1 MVFVRTYTTGGVIV
15 GIVLAL
21 LITIWASADGSVSAR
36 LTLGAA
42 NSAPTHFADA
52 LAAPQQQAAALCQQ
66 VSDIPISECEAL
78 VALYKATAGPE
89 WLTSTNWLMVSDTV
103 SPCDWYGVSCAN
115 GQVTALDL
123 TGNRLT
129 GSLPAALGALSG
141 LTSLMLDSNRLTG
154 PVPPALCALAETRTS
169 ASLAYNSLSVVRRTT
184 RACLE
189 RLDPDWASTQTVPP
203 RNVQISAF
211 AETSL
216 LLGWTPIF
224 YTADGGFYEVSY
236 ATTPDGPFTTHGQ
249 TADKTADSYRLDGLA
264 PGQTYF
270 IHVRTVTPAHDSHPD
285 ELVSGPARLIAVTA
299 SEQNVLLMVY
309 FPADNDLSSYADGI
323 ARRLRDGTALNPN
336 VQVVMLSDQE
346 NDGDTRLLTISGGQI
361 QQTDVVRDQW
371 GTDELDTAD
380 PVVLAW
386 FVQYARSTYPAERE
400 IISLM
405 GHGVALAPEISAFTS
420 SSADI
425 SLAATPAGLPPL
437 PKGMDATPGD
447 VTNGAY
453 MSLIDMGQALDTA
466 TNNGTNPVDLLFF
479 DQCFQGNLDTL
490 YEVRGAAEIFIASP
504 NYAWL
509 AAPYHQYLA
518 LFAPAV
524 SNAAMADAILERYQA
539 QLNDRHPNVIFWV
552 RSTDIEA
559 IASAVNTLGDALQR
573 AVRDDAASGI
583 VSAVRNAQYVDT
595 NQCGP
600 QQFAL
605 QPPDELIGADTFAA
619 NMQRAFPADDRFGVS
634 AAAGELLTAL
644 DQVRSSSRV
653 GRPHIAPREVWE
665 YEDTITILAP
675 LPRDVSPA
683 VAWRTSIYTS
693 TMPLTATW
701 SPVPTQTV
709 VLSSSF
715 AYVRDGTWD
724 DFLGTWY
731 TTPLTPTVGQWCRYI
746 PPAFVTSEISE
757 TLALTLTTVNDAAVQ
772 LDWNPTE
779 HEEATGYD
787 LYVQDPYD
795 LGWTLEAVLPPEQ
808 TSTLV
813 EGLEPDGTY
822 RYIVVGRDADE
833 VVVAQSNDVQWPA
846 ATPGRQ
852 LFLPLIQR

>member
-1 MVFVRTYTTGGVIV
+1 MVSLRTYLLSCLIV
-15 GIVLAL
+15 GAILAL
-21 LITIWASADGSVSAR
+21 LVTIAASAGG
-36 LTLGAA
+36 GAA
-42 NSAPTHFADA
+42 AQPAHAADA
-52 LAAPQQQAAALCQQ
+52 VAAPQQQAAERCQE
-66 VSDIPISECEAL
+66 VSNIPISECEAL
-78 VALYKATAGPE
+78 VALYTATAGPE
-89 WLTSTNWLMVSDTV
+89 WITNTNWLTVSDTIA
-103 SPCDWYGVSCAN
+103 PCDWYGVTCAN

-123 TGNRLT
+123 PGNRLT

-141 LTSLMLDSNRLTG
+141 LTRLDLEGNHLSG
-154 PVPPALCALAETRTS
+154 PVPRAMCSLADTVTS
-169 ASLAYNSLSVVRRTT
+169 ASLAYNRLSVVRRTART
-184 RACLE
+184 CLE

-203 RNVQISAF
+203 RNVQIGEF

-216 LLGWTPIF
+216 LLAWTPIF

-249 TADKTADSYRLDGLA
+249 AADKTADSYRLDGLA

-270 IHVRTVTPAHDSHPD
+270 IRVRTVTPAHDSQPD
-285 ELVSGPARLIAVTA
+285 ELVSNAARLIAVTA
-299 SEQNVLLMVY
+299 SAQNVLLMVY

-323 ARRLRDGTALNPN
+323 ARRLREGTTLNPN

-361 QQTDVVRDQW
+361 QQTDAIRDRW

-380 PVVLAW
+380 PAVLAW
-386 FVQYARSTYPAERE
+386 FLQYARSTYPAERE

-405 GHGVALAPEISAFTS
+405 GHGVALAPEISEFLS

-425 SLAATPAGLPPL
+425 SLAAEAAGLPPL

-447 VTNGAY
+447 VTNGGY
-453 MSLIDMGQALDTA
+453 MSLTDMGQALDAATA
-466 TNNGTNPVDLLFF
+466 SGANPVDLLFF

-539 QLNDRHPNVIFWV
+539 QLNDQHPNVIFWV
-552 RSTDIEA
+552 RNTDIEA
-559 IASAVNTLGDALQR
+559 IASAVNALGDALQR
-573 AVRDDAASGI
+573 AVQDNAAPGI

-634 AAAGELLTAL
+634 AAAGGLLNAL
-644 DQVRSSSRV
+644 EQVRSSSRV

-701 SPVPTQTV
+701 SPVPNQTV
-709 VLSSSF
+709 VISSSL

-724 DFLGTWY
+724 DFLSTWY

-746 PPAFVTSEISE
+746 PPTFVSSEISE
-757 TLALTLTTVNDAAVQ
+757 TLALSLTTVNETAVQ
-772 LDWNPTE
+772 LDWNPID
-779 HEEATGYD
+779 HEEATGYE

-808 TSTLV
+808 TSVLAD
-813 EGLEPDGTY
+813 GLEPDGAY
-822 RYIVVGRDADE
+822 RYLVVARDPNE
-833 VVVAQSNDVQWPA
+833 EVVAQSNDAQWPA
-846 ATPGRQ
+846 TGART
-852 LFLPLIQR
+852 LFLPLITR

>member
-1 MVFVRTYTTGGVIV
+1 MVSVRAYTTGGLIV
-15 GIVLAL
+15 GTILAL
-21 LITIWASADGSVSAR
+21 LITMWASADGRVSAQP
-36 LTLGAA
+36 TAA
-42 NSAPTHFADA
+42 TVHGSPARDT
-52 LAAPQQQAAALCQQ
+52 AAVVPQQQATLLCEQ
-66 VSDIPISECEAL
+66 VSDIPIRECEAL
-78 VALYKATAGPE
+78 VALYNATAGPE
-89 WLTSTNWLMVSDTV
+89 WITSTNWLTVNDTI
-103 SPCDWYGVSCAN
+103 SPCDWYGVSCAA
-115 GQVTALDL
+115 GQVTALNL
-123 TGNRLT
+123 AGNRLT
-129 GSLPAALGALSG
+129 GSLPEALGALSN

-154 PVPPALCALAETRTS
+154 PVPPAVCTLAETLTS
-169 ASLAYNSLSVVRRTT
+169 ASLAYNSLSVVRRTPRT
-184 RACLE
+184 CLE

-203 RNVQISAF
+203 RNVQISEF

-216 LLGWTPIF
+216 LLEWSPIL
-224 YTADGGFYEVSY
+224 YTADGGFYEIGY

-249 TADKTADSYRLDGLA
+249 TADKTAASYRLDGLA

-270 IHVRTVTPAHDSHPD
+270 IRVRTVTPAHDSQPD
-285 ELVSGPARLIAVTA
+285 ELVSNAARLIAVTA
-299 SEQNVLLMVY
+299 SPQAVLLMVY

-346 NDGDTRLLTISGGQI
+346 NDGDTRLLTIGGGQI
-361 QQTDVVRDQW
+361 EQTDVVRNQW

-380 PVVLAW
+380 PAVLAW
-386 FVQYARSTYPAERE
+386 FVQYARDTYPAERE

-405 GHGVALAPEISAFTS
+405 GHGVPLAPEISAFIP
-420 SSADI
+420 SADI
-425 SLAATPAGLPPL
+425 SLAAAPAGLPPL
-437 PKGMDATPGD
+437 PKGMDATPSD

-453 MSLIDMGQALDTA
+453 MSLTDMGQALNTA
-466 TNNGTNPVDLLFF
+466 TDNGTNPVDLLFF

-490 YEVRGAAEIFIASP
+490 YEVRSAAEIFIASP

-539 QLNDRHPNVIFWV
+539 QLNDQHPNVIFWI
-552 RSTDIEA
+552 RNTDIEA
-559 IASAVNTLGDALQR
+559 IAGAVNTLGDALQR
-573 AVRDDAASGI
+573 AVRDNAASGI

-619 NMQRAFPADDRFGVS
+619 NMQRAFPVGDRFGVS
-634 AAAGELLTAL
+634 AAAGDLLIAL
-644 DQVRSSSRV
+644 EQVRSSSRV

-693 TMPLTATW
+693 TMPLTANW
-701 SPVPTQTV
+701 SPVPTQTAV
-709 VLSSSF
+709 ISSSF

-724 DFLGTWY
+724 DFLSTWY

-746 PPAFVTSEISE
+746 PPTFVSSEISE
-757 TLALTLTTVNDAAVQ
+757 TLTLTLTTVNDTAVR
-772 LDWNPTE
+772 LDWNPTD
-779 HEEATGYD
+779 HEESTGYE
-787 LYVQDPYD
+787 LYGQAPSD

-808 TSTLV
+808 TSTRV
-813 EGLEPDGTY
+813 DGLEPDDTY
-822 RYIVVGRDADE
+822 HYLVVARDPNED
-833 VVVAQSNDVQWPA
+833 VVAQSNDVQWPA
-846 ATPGRQ
+846 AATQ
-852 LFLPLIQR
+852 EIFLPLITR